1 MHTGCAL
8 ARLILSSCKKKFMR
22 LYNTLSRR
30 VEDAEFPSGVVKMY
44 VCGITPYDTS
54 HLGHARVGVVYDT
67 LRRYLEQQG
76 LRVRYVQNVTD
87 IDEPLFERARRDGVS
102 WQELGEQQTRRYL
115 ESLQRLNIEKPEY
128 YVTATSVIPQMLP
141 IIATLIEK
149 GHAYVRNGSVYYH
162 AASKENFGEILH
174 ADYQTM
180 LATANEMGNNPN
192 DPNKRDPL
200 DFVLWQ
206 PSQPDEPSWDSP
218 WGPGRPGWHIECSTM
233 VSEYLGNQIDIH
245 GGGTDLIFP
254 HHACEIAQAEAATGV
269 EPFVRYWVHT
279 GMVALGGTKMSKSLG
294 NMVFVDNVLER
305 YSPAALRLAILSYPY
320 REAFEYSEDA
330 VARAEQ
336 IVQTMRR
343 ALAADS
349 GNGDLFDADDHRG
362 RFYAAMDEDFD
373 TPRAITVLA
382 ELAQAILAA
391 EPGQDLRAS
400 QQLLQELGNV
410 LGVQLP
416 PV

>member
-1 MHTGCAL
+1 
-8 ARLILSSCKKKFMR
+8 MR

-67 LRRYLEQQG
+67 LRRYLQQQG

-87 IDEPLFERARRDGVS
+87 IDEPLFERARRDGIN
-102 WQELGEQQTRRYL
+102 WQELGEQQTQRYL
-115 ESLQRLNIEKPEY
+115 DSLKRLNIEKPEF
-128 YVTATSVIPQMLP
+128 YVPATSVIPQMQAT
-141 IIATLIEK
+141 IATLIEK

-162 AASKENFGEILH
+162 AASKENFGEIAH

-180 LATANEMGNNPN
+180 LDLANEMGNNPG
-192 DPNKRDPL
+192 DPNKLDPL

-206 PSQPDEPSWDSP
+206 PSQPDEPAWESP

-233 VSEYLGNQIDIH
+233 VSEYLGAQIDIH

-254 HHACEIAQAEAATGV
+254 HHACEIAQAESATGV
-269 EPFVRYWVHT
+269 APFVRYWMHT
-279 GMVALGGTKMSKSLG
+279 GMVSLGGTKMSKSLG
-294 NMVFVDNVLER
+294 NMVFVDQVVER
-305 YSPAALRLAILSYPY
+305 HSPPALRLAILSYPY
-320 REAFEYSEDA
+320 RAEFEYSEQA
-330 VARAEQ
+330 VERAGQ
-336 IVQTMRR
+336 IVQTMQA
-343 ALAADS
+343 ALAAES
-349 GNGDLFDADDHRG
+349 RGGDVLDVDDHRG

-373 TPRAITVLA
+373 TPTAIAVLA
-382 ELAQAILAA
+382 ELAQAIVVAA
-391 EPGQDLRAS
+391 EAGQDIRAS

>member
-1 MHTGCAL
+1 
-8 ARLILSSCKKKFMR
+8 MR

-67 LRRYLEQQG
+67 LRRYLQQQG

-115 ESLQRLNIEKPEY
+115 DSLKRLNIEKPEF
-128 YVTATSVIPQMLP
+128 YVPATSVIPQMQAT
-141 IIATLIEK
+141 IATLIEK

-162 AASKENFGEILH
+162 AASKENFGEIAH
-174 ADYQTM
+174 TDYQTM
-180 LATANEMGNNPN
+180 LAMANEMGNNPD
-192 DPNKRDPL
+192 DPNKLDPL

-206 PSQPDEPSWDSP
+206 PSQPDEPAWESP

-233 VSEYLGNQIDIH
+233 ANEYLGAPIDIH

-254 HHACEIAQAEAATGV
+254 HHACEIAQAESATGTV
-269 EPFVRYWVHT
+269 PFVRYWMHT

-294 NMVFVDNVLER
+294 NMVFVDEVVDL

-320 REAFEYSEDA
+320 RDEFEYSKQTVE
-330 VARAEQ
+330 RAEQ
-336 IVQTMRR
+336 IVQTVKQ
-343 ALAADS
+343 ALAAEPGS
-349 GNGDLFDADDHRG
+349 GDLLDGDDYRG

-373 TPRAITVLA
+373 TPKAIVVLY
-382 ELAQAILAA
+382 ELAQAIVAAA
-391 EPGQDLRAS
+391 ETGQDLQAS
-400 QQLLQELGNV
+400 QRLLQELVNV
-410 LGVQLP
+410 LGVQLS

>member
-1 MHTGCAL
+1 
-8 ARLILSSCKKKFMR
+8 MR

-30 VEDAEFPSGVVKMY
+30 VEDVEFPSGVVKMY

-67 LRRYLEQQG
+67 LRRYLQQQG

-102 WQELGEQQTRRYL
+102 WQELGEQQTQRYL
-115 ESLQRLNIEKPEY
+115 DSLKRLNIEKPEF
-128 YVTATSVIPQMLP
+128 YVPATSVIPQMQAT
-141 IIATLIEK
+141 IATLIEK
-149 GHAYVRNGSVYYH
+149 GHAYVRSGGVYYH

-180 LATANEMGNNPN
+180 LELANEMGNNPD
-192 DPNKRDPL
+192 DPNKLDPL

-218 WGPGRPGWHIECSTM
+218 WGAGRPGWHIECSTM
-233 VSEYLGNQIDIH
+233 ASEYLGTQIDIH

-269 EPFVRYWVHT
+269 VPFVRYWMHT

-294 NMVFVDNVLER
+294 NMVFVDEVVDQF
-305 YSPAALRLAILSYPY
+305 SPAALRLAILSYPY
-320 REAFEYSEDA
+320 RAEFEYSEQT
-330 VARAEQ
+330 VERADQ
-336 IVQTMRR
+336 VVQTVQQ
-343 ALAADS
+343 ALAAKSGSGDEFDS
-349 GNGDLFDADDHRG
+349 DDHRG
-362 RFYAAMDEDFD
+362 RFFGAMDEDFD
-373 TPRAITVLA
+373 TPRAIGVLA
-382 ELAQAILAA
+382 DLAQTIAA
-391 EPGQDLRAS
+391 AARAGHDVRVGQR
-400 QQLLQELGNV
+400 LLQELVNV
-410 LGVQLP
+410 LGVQLS